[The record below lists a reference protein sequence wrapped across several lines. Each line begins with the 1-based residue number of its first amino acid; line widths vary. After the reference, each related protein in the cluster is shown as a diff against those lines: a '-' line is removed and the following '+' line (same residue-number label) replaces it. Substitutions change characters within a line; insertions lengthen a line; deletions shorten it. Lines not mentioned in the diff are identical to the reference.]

1 MTDKKKSEVKE
12 AVKALFSLMKSGKT
26 AKNIMTRK
34 VKCSNCV
41 ASHSVL
47 SFMLLSICLACHM
60 VA

>member
-47 SFMLLSICLACHM
+47 SFMLLLICL
-60 VA
+60 V